1 MFTCNRP
8 PPPHYYII
16 HTTLCRQGRQNFFI
30 VILNVKLTFLHLIIL
45 QGINYSDRNY
55 IHTRQGCEPELRPV
69 QGEPPSLHTP
79 GGRSRTQINKMT
91 NSETNLNLLRP
102 ILEVISYTNSAG
114 DGNITSDIS
123 HFPLSSLWRTFIV
136 LLCVNISGGGWSR
149 ELVSNTQHCKAVGS
163 VLSRVTWCVA
173 VLKGICLCH
182 GAYTLIAAGERD
194 LLETEIRWKIFFFI
208 RLDKQ
213 VQEELYVDPVIPTH
227 YISYQLCKFSAQYE
241 HILFKLGVIVTILY
255 WNNSDCDKWIVPWH
269 ILQNIYNICTQ
280 IYTKL

>member
-1 MFTCNRP
+1 MVTMFTCNRP

-16 HTTLCRQGRQNFFI
+16 HTHYRQGRQDFFI

-79 GGRSRTQINKMT
+79 GGRGRTQINKMT

-149 ELVSNTQHCKAVGS
+149 ELVSNTQACKAVGS
-163 VLSRVTWCVA
+163 VSVVSRHVMCCRIKGDLPLSWC
-173 VLKGICLCH
+173 LHSNCCR
-182 GAYTLIAAGERD
+182 GEG
-194 LLETEIRWKIFFFI
+194 LT
-208 RLDKQ
+208 
-213 VQEELYVDPVIPTH
+213 
-227 YISYQLCKFSAQYE
+227 
-241 HILFKLGVIVTILY
+241 
-255 WNNSDCDKWIVPWH
+255 
-269 ILQNIYNICTQ
+269 
-280 IYTKL
+280 